1 MVRRNYRIVDR
12 PDDRNVPLDIRAE
25 ARAIQ
30 LETLPPVSKA
40 KYLKRYNDFKSWC
53 ESRNTDL
60 LSEESL
66 LVYLRTLRV
75 VDGNAASTLRSV
87 HSMIKACVKVYHN
100 FDIGVF
106 PNVNS
111 YLSNLS
117 RRHIPKKAFILTT
130 QHMNQF
136 VVEAPDIEYF
146 LIKVILIIGVIGC
159 CRKSELKNMLMRYV
173 TLTENAVYINVP
185 AETTKNFQKNSFSIV
200 GPFYLVVRRYLEA
213 RRYINNDRF
222 FLTYRNGSFINEA
235 AGDRTIGSVPKKV
248 AEYLGLSQPERY
260 TSHSIRRSSATAYA
274 ETGCNEV
281 ELMRHGRWQSLKCAS
296 GYVEDTKFG
305 KHKVSHLITNAILPS
320 QQYTNAILPP
330 QHQTSIVQYN
340 FNNQHLHMN
349 KSSPQ
354 RIRRPSATISS
365 PNAIGPSS
373 SQNLVPS
380 QVSRSH
386 SFQRHAPVILRWK
399 RPQGSDNPAG
409 CSNSTVTSSMLN
421 TSVESSNPSS
431 SLAESH
437 DSFQEPNVAPAL
449 QVSTTSTSVNSAVT
463 CAKPTQRARYK
474 LLPPPSS
481 NSNRTLVACAVDV
494 DEELSELFEDDF
506 SYASSHNDSI
516 VTSHAVKPKVISNVL
531 VTPSLG
537 SGLPVVSGSGLPVT
551 DNNVPSPVSR
561 SNLDHQSSTLS
572 SHNQPS
578 HSSSLDATV
587 HSDFQELLEAS
598 SDDESVA
605 FGHEDSNIGDSQ
617 EEVSHEPQMIHSPN
631 SVQSQHSFDVH
642 GDESLMAETSTPEPP
657 TDASVGV
664 WKNLSEV
671 FGYAPPSCDVND
683 QNQLEDKEPQ
693 SPTSHDHIVMENA
706 VKLNEPA
713 SQPKSHFQ
721 TKQQSS
727 KFGSSMN
734 NPNPP
739 AVSSVSPV
747 RQSLP
752 RSALPQSADFA
763 SASMNDPSNF
773 SSQSR
778 APSGASE
785 YGYSTNSEADETE
798 YRIGPTILKIHNR
811 GTINIHIHSHPQN

>member
-40 KYLKRYNDFKSWC
+40 KYLKRYNDYKSWC

-75 VDGNAASTLRSV
+75 VEGNAASTLRSV

-106 PNVNS
+106 LNVNS

-117 RRHIPKKAFILTT
+117 RRHIPKKALILTT

-146 LIKVILIIGVIGC
+146 LIKEMFLFGVILIIGVIGC
-159 CRKSELKNMLMRYV
+159 CRKSELKNLLMQYV

-260 TSHSIRRSSATAYA
+260 TSHSIRRSSAFAYA

-305 KHKVSHLITNAILPS
+305 KHKVSHIITNAILPS
-320 QQYTNAILPP
+320 QQCTNAILPP

-340 FNNQHLHMN
+340 FNNEHLHMN

-354 RIRRPSATISS
+354 RTRRTSATISS
-365 PNAIGPSS
+365 PNAIVPSS
-373 SQNLVPS
+373 SQNLVPT
-380 QVSRSH
+380 QVTRLHS
-386 SFQRHAPVILRWK
+386 SFQRHAPVVLSWR
-399 RPQGSDNPAG
+399 RPQGSMSSTS
-409 CSNSTVTSSMLN
+409 CINSTVTSSMLN
-421 TSVESSNPSS
+421 TSVESSRSTYSVGGNSLLPVNPPNTSLLLSESS
-431 SLAESH
+431 
-437 DSFQEPNVAPAL
+437 DSFQEPHVAPAL

-463 CAKPTQRARYK
+463 CAKP
-474 LLPPPSS
+474 
-481 NSNRTLVACAVDV
+481 
-494 DEELSELFEDDF
+494 
-506 SYASSHNDSI
+506 
-516 VTSHAVKPKVISNVL
+516 
-531 VTPSLG
+531 
-537 SGLPVVSGSGLPVT
+537 
-551 DNNVPSPVSR
+551 
-561 SNLDHQSSTLS
+561 
-572 SHNQPS
+572 
-578 HSSSLDATV
+578 
-587 HSDFQELLEAS
+587 
-598 SDDESVA
+598 
-605 FGHEDSNIGDSQ
+605 
-617 EEVSHEPQMIHSPN
+617 
-631 SVQSQHSFDVH
+631 
-642 GDESLMAETSTPEPP
+642 
-657 TDASVGV
+657 
-664 WKNLSEV
+664 
-671 FGYAPPSCDVND
+671 
-683 QNQLEDKEPQ
+683 
-693 SPTSHDHIVMENA
+693 
-706 VKLNEPA
+706 
-713 SQPKSHFQ
+713 
-721 TKQQSS
+721 
-727 KFGSSMN
+727 
-734 NPNPP
+734 
-739 AVSSVSPV
+739 
-747 RQSLP
+747 
-752 RSALPQSADFA
+752 
-763 SASMNDPSNF
+763 
-773 SSQSR
+773 
-778 APSGASE
+778 
-785 YGYSTNSEADETE
+785 
-798 YRIGPTILKIHNR
+798 
-811 GTINIHIHSHPQN
+811 

>member
-1 MVRRNYRIVDR
+1 MPSNGLTARRAKRQAGDGILLQILFTRAPHGKTIPALESPLVDTYNSH
-12 PDDRNVPLDIRAE
+12 DAKKTANCKDEADIQGHVQGADEKHSSISDR
-25 ARAIQ
+25 
-30 LETLPPVSKA
+30 A
-40 KYLKRYNDFKSWC
+40 KYLKRYNDHKSWC

-159 CRKSELKNMLMRYV
+159 CRKSELKNLLMQYV

-200 GPFYLVVRRYLEA
+200 GLFYLVVRRYLEA
-213 RRYINNDRF
+213 RRYINNERF

-274 ETGCNEV
+274 GTGCNEV
-281 ELMRHGRWQSLKCAS
+281 KLMRHGRWQSLKCAS
-296 GYVEDTKFG
+296 GYVEDTPFG
-305 KHKVSHLITNAILPS
+305 KHKVSHLITNAVLPS
-320 QQYTNAILPP
+320 QQYTNAILPL

-354 RIRRPSATISS
+354 RTRRTSATISS
-365 PNAIGPSS
+365 PNAIVGGSS
-373 SQNLVPS
+373 LL
-380 QVSRSH
+380 
-386 SFQRHAPVILRWK
+386 PVT
-399 RPQGSDNPAG
+399 PPN
-409 CSNSTVTSSMLN
+409 TSSLL
-421 TSVESSNPSS
+421 SESP
-431 SLAESH
+431 
-437 DSFQEPNVAPAL
+437 DSFQEPHVAPAL

-463 CAKPTQRARYK
+463 CAKPTQRARYE
-474 LLPPPSS
+474 LLTSPSS
-481 NSNRTLVACAVDV
+481 NPNRTLVVYAVDV
-494 DEELSELFEDDF
+494 DEELSELSEDDF
-506 SYASSHNDSI
+506 SYAPSPNGSA
-516 VTSHAVKPKVISNVL
+516 VTSHVVKPKVISNVL
-531 VTPSLG
+531 VTSSPG
-537 SGLPVVSGSGLPVT
+537 SGLSVVSGSGLPVT
-551 DNNVPSPVSR
+551 DNSVRSSVSS
-561 SNLDHQSSTLS
+561 SNLEPQSSTLS
-572 SHNQPS
+572 SHNKPF
-578 HSSSLDATV
+578 HSSSLDREV
-587 HSDFQELLEAS
+587 DSDFYELLNAS

-605 FGHEDSNIGDSQ
+605 PGHEDSNIGDSQ
-617 EEVSHEPQMIHSPN
+617 EEVSHKLPMIHTPN

-642 GDESLMAETSTPEPP
+642 GDESLMAGTSTPEPP
-657 TDASVGV
+657 SDAS
-664 WKNLSEV
+664 
-671 FGYAPPSCDVND
+671 
-683 QNQLEDKEPQ
+683 NQLEVKEPQ
-693 SPTSHDHIVMENA
+693 SPTPISSQQHDHIVMENA
-706 VKLNEPA
+706 VELNQPA
-713 SQPKSHFQ
+713 SQPSTQVANEAKSNSHL
-721 TKQQSS
+721 KQRSS
-727 KFGSSMN
+727 NFGLSSLHY
-734 NPNPP
+734 NPT
-739 AVSSVSPV
+739 AVSPVTLV

-752 RSALPQSADFA
+752 RSSLPQSADLA
-763 SASMNDPSNF
+763 SASLNDPSNF
-773 SSQSR
+773 PSQSR
-778 APSGASE
+778 APSVASE
-785 YGYSTNSEADETE
+785 YGYSTNSEAEETE
-798 YRIGPTILKIHNR
+798 YRFGSTILKIHNR